1 MNLYQFCYRLAAS
14 QIFSILLT
22 HRLDEDLIL
31 IGYNRP
37 HISYQSRG
45 INMANT
51 AAALHILVKH
61 KEQAEDIIKQL
72 KKGAKFQTLAKK
84 YSTCPS
90 GKRGGDLGEFRRGQ
104 MVPQF
109 DKVCFSGETLVP
121 HLVKTKFGWH
131 VVKVL
136 YRT

>member
-1 MNLYQFCYRLAAS
+1 
-14 QIFSILLT
+14 
-22 HRLDEDLIL
+22 
-31 IGYNRP
+31 
-37 HISYQSRG
+37 
-45 INMANT
+45 MART

-61 KEQAEDIIKQL
+61 KEQAEDIIQQL
-72 KKGAKFQTLAKK
+72 KKGAKFQALAKK
-84 YSTCPS
+84 HSTCPS
-90 GKRGGDLGEFRRGQ
+90 GKKGGDLGEFKKGQ

>member
-1 MNLYQFCYRLAAS
+1 
-14 QIFSILLT
+14 
-22 HRLDEDLIL
+22 
-31 IGYNRP
+31 
-37 HISYQSRG
+37 
-45 INMANT
+45 MART

-84 YSTCPS
+84 HSTCPS
-90 GKRGGDLGEFRRGQ
+90 GKKGGDLGEFRKGQ

-109 DKVCFSGETLVP
+109 DKAVFSGEVLTP
-121 HLVKTKFGWH
+121 QLVKTKFGWH